1 MGDRVP
7 ISEKEVELMVMAL
20 QFTCRS
26 WRGKE
31 AKKLH
36 DLIEKIRNAAKMNK
50 SVEVIDP
57 KAS

>member
-1 MGDRVP
+1 
-7 ISEKEVELMVMAL
+7 MVMAL

>member
-1 MGDRVP
+1 MADRVP
-7 ISEKEVELMVMAL
+7 ISEEEVELMINAL

-36 DLIEKIRNAAKMNK
+36 DLIEKIKIAAKTK
-50 SVEVIDP
+50 KVEVKDP
-57 KAS
+57 